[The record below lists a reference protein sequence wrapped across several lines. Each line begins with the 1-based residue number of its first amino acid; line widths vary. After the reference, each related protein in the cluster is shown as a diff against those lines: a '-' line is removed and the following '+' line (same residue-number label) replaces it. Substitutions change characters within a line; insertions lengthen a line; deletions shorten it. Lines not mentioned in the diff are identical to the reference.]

1 MQPNQFAYNGTI
13 YQYQLQ
19 DNQAANS
26 VNSNC
31 MNNLSIGAD
40 PSYIDQLDPN
50 IFNNATN
57 LNDLFGIL
65 GDTSANKTL
74 QSLNENEDSNN
85 DTLISND
92 GSNTAPNQNEIYTDD
107 IAETEAL
114 LNNIE
119 HMLTLMQTITNKSK
133 SKPCSDE
140 ANSNKER
147 LTNQLIK
154 IKNNLNKKKQNIK
167 QQQPDLQIIKDEPVE
182 THSLAK
188 NICSM
193 SQSGFKKISPKLN
206 TSPIQPNSFSSA
218 SAQMNKLPVLTAPTP
233 ECLNKKFNI
242 MASSTSA
249 LCSSSAKNT
258 VIYKNPISAKS
269 ANELESGMIR
279 VPSAS
284 QLQVIKSAPLTV
296 LSNSS
301 AGPIIIATTTATPS
315 QDIKTIVIDDDTP
328 NSKKFKKET
337 SISPKLTKNSLN
349 TSQTK
354 GQKPLAPLTNNSCN
368 SSVAVAQ
375 NNASTGCLNDKP
387 AAIVC
392 PLQANNHNIDVSDN
406 KKKIGK
412 YFFF

>member
-1 MQPNQFAYNGTI
+1 MQPNQFTYNGTI

-19 DNQAANS
+19 DNQAANVS
-26 VNSNC
+26 LNC
-31 MNNLSIGAD
+31 INNLNMAAD
-40 PSYIDQLDPN
+40 PNYIDQIDPN

-65 GDTSANKTL
+65 GDTNANKTL
-74 QSLNENEDSNN
+74 QSLNENEDSFN

-92 GSNTAPNQNEIYTDD
+92 GSSTAANPNEIYTDD

-133 SKPCSDE
+133 SKPCSNE
-140 ANSNKER
+140 AHSNKER

-154 IKNNLNKKKQNIK
+154 IKNNLNKKKQGIK

-182 THSLAK
+182 ALSLAK
-188 NICSM
+188 SVCSM

-206 TSPIQPNSFSSA
+206 TSPMQPVNAFSLA
-218 SAQMNKLPVLTAPTP
+218 SAELISNKLPVLTAPSP
-233 ECLNKKFNI
+233 ECLSKKFN

-249 LCSSSAKNT
+249 LGSSSAKHT

-269 ANELESGMIR
+269 ANELVESGMIR

-301 AGPIIIATTTATPS
+301 TGPIIIATTAAPS

-328 NSKKFKKET
+328 NAKKFKKET
-337 SISPKLTKNSLN
+337 SISPKSLN
-349 TSQTK
+349 ASQTK
-354 GQKPLAPLTNNSCN
+354 GQKPL
-368 SSVAVAQ
+368 
-375 NNASTGCLNDKP
+375 
-387 AAIVC
+387 
-392 PLQANNHNIDVSDN
+392 
-406 KKKIGK
+406 KIGK
-412 YFFF
+412 FIIYLFINPL